1 MKNASTYSMIV
12 AQIVSERRDATHM
25 TQEDFLQ
32 KAEMSQ
38 SSWSRIT
45 RGISFF
51 TLEELRIVCK
61 VLNVSV
67 SDIISKAD
75 EITEK
80 LEENDDVEILE
91 TKKAKDNEAAVRT
104 IIAGAAL
111 AFLVTRLMK

>member
-1 MKNASTYSMIV
+1 
-12 AQIVSERRDATHM
+12 M
-25 TQEDFLQ
+25 TQEEFLQ
-32 KAEMSQ
+32 QAGMSQ

-51 TLEELRIVCK
+51 TLEELRLVCK
-61 VLNVSV
+61 VLNSSV
-67 SDIISKAD
+67 SEIIHKAD

-80 LEENDDVEILE
+80 LEKNDDIEILE
-91 TKKAKDNEAAVRT
+91 TKKAKDNEAVVKT